1 MSTSTLTV
9 VSAEVSLH
17 EGLIPLYE
25 ENGLIGIADG
35 VALSFKVEMNRSK
48 EVVSATATF
57 GGEEVRITLAQ
68 FAAIY
73 DAQPLL
79 SDSVLDLHGIKVDG
93 AVLVDG
99 TAALRLANDQA
110 AAKAAAL
117 AQAKA
122 SKRAA
127 EAKASPTKSPKARAR
142 GKVYDPDAAEPPQS
156 GKAERHAAFAESRV
170 PQQELVEALERLAL
184 EPVAGALGLA
194 GITSL
199 RALMLH
205 SVDDVEESLKR
216 PTVYGAKYKLSVF
229 QRRQLASLGLD
240 ASPHLPVA
248 VAAPKGLP
256 STAYD
261 IAADGEEGDEASSLE
276 QGLGLLS
283 HAKQDELALM
293 RAIGLDER
301 RYGAHSLR
309 IGGATAALAAG
320 LSPATIRAA
329 GRWSSDIYL
338 IYCRISKES
347 AAGVATC
354 IGSTPF
360 EDLERGAQFIGEELV
375 LAAWEAPRA
384 VELFVEKSMID
395 DLCDEDIM

>member
-1 MSTSTLTV
+1 M
-9 VSAEVSLH
+9 
-17 EGLIPLYE
+17 
-25 ENGLIGIADG
+25 
-35 VALSFKVEMNRSK
+35 
-48 EVVSATATF
+48 SATAMF
-57 GGEEVRITLAQ
+57 GGDEVRITPAQ
-68 FAAIY
+68 FATIY
-73 DAQPLL
+73 DAQPLF

-156 GKAERHAAFAESRV
+156 GKAERQAAFAESRV
-170 PQQELVEALERLAL
+170 PQQELVEALEKLAL

-216 PTVYGAKYKLSVF
+216 PTVYGAKYKLSMF

-240 ASPHLPVA
+240 ASPNLPVA
-248 VAAPKGLP
+248 VAESL
-256 STAYD
+256 
-261 IAADGEEGDEASSLE
+261 AADGSEAMIE
-276 QGLGLLS
+276 V
-283 HAKQDELALM
+283 
-293 RAIGLDER
+293 
-301 RYGAHSLR
+301 
-309 IGGATAALAAG
+309 AAE
-320 LSPATIRAA
+320 
-329 GRWSSDIYL
+329 
-338 IYCRISKES
+338 C
-347 AAGVATC
+347 
-354 IGSTPF
+354 
-360 EDLERGAQFIGEELV
+360 
-375 LAAWEAPRA
+375 
-384 VELFVEKSMID
+384 
-395 DLCDEDIM
+395 